1 MKNLKYAL
9 ILFMG
14 ALLIINVSGC
24 KRRPRAGSGV
34 GDGTSPIRGLP
45 GDNIYA
51 EGLGT
56 RAGFGGEHIEGQFEP
71 VLFAFDSA
79 QVAEAERWKLEE
91 VATYLRRNPGANVI
105 VEGHTD
111 ERGSRAYN
119 LSLGE
124 RRALASRAYLIGLGV
139 DGSRLQTRSYG
150 AERPAAHG
158 HNEEAW
164 RQNRRSEFIVTQ

>member
-1 MKNLKYAL
+1 MKTLKYAL
-9 ILFMG
+9 MMFVG
-14 ALLIINVSGC
+14 AMLIINVGGC
-24 KRRPRAGSGV
+24 QRRPRSERGAGDRASGI
-34 GDGTSPIRGLP
+34 GGLP

-56 RAGFGGEHIEGQFEP
+56 RDGFGGEHVEGQFEP

-79 QVAEAERWKLEE
+79 QVPEGERWKLEE
-91 VATYLRRNPGANVI
+91 VATYLRRNPNVNVI

-124 RRALASRAYLIGLGV
+124 RRALAARAYLIGLGI
-139 DGSRLQTRSYG
+139 DGSRLQTSSYG
-150 AERPAAHG
+150 AERPAVMG